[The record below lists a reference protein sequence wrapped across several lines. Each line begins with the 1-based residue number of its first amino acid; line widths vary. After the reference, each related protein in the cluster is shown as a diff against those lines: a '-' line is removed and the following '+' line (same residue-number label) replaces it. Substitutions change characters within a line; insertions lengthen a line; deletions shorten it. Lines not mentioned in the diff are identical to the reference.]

1 MNMGLEQISREER
14 KGYKAFIM
22 KAASRILLLATTQLL
37 ANILSFVTESDLW
50 LTLNIVLTVFVSVS
64 FVYHETRQV
73 RYLLGEDSLAL
84 TWQIG
89 DHDLRGLE
97 IRLSDIVT
105 IREYTDIE
113 SLPISYAKTRWFLL
127 KRPAFRVRA
136 ARAMSYVSAGLA
148 RKIAGTRYG
157 ERTGMVIVYRG
168 KRKLQA
174 CVFEP
179 SIEMLSLLTE
189 KLPDHMGIDDRLGR
203 ARLTGYRARC
213 LERAFPGEYPYVQP
227 LITQHQRDEADREN
241 ERSKSMLRSW
251 IDEIKDILG
260 IGKKRKKR
268 KKRADAAG
276 EAAELRRAADQK
288 QAEKA
293 KKRLEKQER
302 KKKVRRS
309 PEEDLLSE
317 EPEEIRKMEIP
328 DHPVIVGEWT
338 QPHSISENEDVPG
351 EKSLPEGS
359 NAPEEER
366 VSESGNAQ
374 KDGDPAEDREKGD
387 TL

>member
-1 MNMGLEQISREER
+1 M
-14 KGYKAFIM
+14 
-22 KAASRILLLATTQLL
+22 
-37 ANILSFVTESDLW
+37 
-50 LTLNIVLTVFVSVS
+50 
-64 FVYHETRQV
+64 
-73 RYLLGEDSLAL
+73 
-84 TWQIG
+84 
-89 DHDLRGLE
+89 
-97 IRLSDIVT
+97 
-105 IREYTDIE
+105 
-113 SLPISYAKTRWFLL
+113 
-127 KRPAFRVRA
+127 
-136 ARAMSYVSAGLA
+136 
-148 RKIAGTRYG
+148 
-157 ERTGMVIVYRG
+157 
-168 KRKLQA
+168 
-174 CVFEP
+174 
-179 SIEMLSLLTE
+179 
-189 KLPDHMGIDDRLGR
+189 
-203 ARLTGYRARC
+203 
-213 LERAFPGEYPYVQP
+213 QP

-317 EPEEIRKMEIP
+317 EPEEIRSMDIP